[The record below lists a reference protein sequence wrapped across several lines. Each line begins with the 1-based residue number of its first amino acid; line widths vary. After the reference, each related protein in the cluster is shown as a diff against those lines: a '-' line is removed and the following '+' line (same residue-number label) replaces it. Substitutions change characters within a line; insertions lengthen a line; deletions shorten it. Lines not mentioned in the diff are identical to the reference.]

1 VIPIPANLRA
11 NALMLPFKSTLFP
24 IQKKNLRKRVL
35 DLPIAT
41 SIVTWEERIHAF
53 WITTMAF
60 VATLAFFWVSCAL
73 NLKWILRITVWTLLG
88 PWTAIVACYQFPVS
102 GYMTDDEWEE
112 SLQKRNVTSQTP
124 KGS

>member
-24 IQKKNLRKRVL
+24 IQKNLRKRVL
-35 DLPIAT
+35 DLRIAT

-88 PWTAIVACYQFPVS
+88 PWTAIVASYQFPVS

-112 SLQKRNVTSQTP
+112 SLQKRIVTSQTP

>member
-1 VIPIPANLRA
+1 MIPIPANLRA

-24 IQKKNLRKRVL
+24 IQKNLRKRVL
-35 DLPIAT
+35 DLRIAT

-88 PWTAIVACYQFPVS
+88 PWTAIVASYQFPVS

-112 SLQKRNVTSQTP
+112 SLQKRIVTSQTP

>member
-24 IQKKNLRKRVL
+24 IQKNLRKRVL

-88 PWTAIVACYQFPVS
+88 PWTAIVASYQFPVS

-112 SLQKRNVTSQTP
+112 SLQKRIVTSQTP